1 MARRQRLDHGLG
13 SRLDEFEKRM
23 FVLKIE
29 YEKFFSGLDP
39 IEPLKERESLRRVLR
54 ELMRE
59 NINNTRQKHKLRTL
73 RARWGSMEY
82 YWQRNLY
89 MIERGTHP
97 KMNFRA
103 NARERQRR
111 DAEMKAEER
120 RQARKRLSPQQR
132 EDAAYQKVYDRY
144 IEARGKCG
152 QSTDLEYDS
161 IRDALKKQIRTI
173 KSRYNCDSVKFRV
186 TIENG
191 KAKVKALP
199 QR

>member
-1 MARRQRLDHGLG
+1 
-13 SRLDEFEKRM
+13 M
-23 FVLKIE
+23 FVLKID
-29 YEKFFSGLDP
+29 YEKYFSGLDP
-39 IEPLKERESLRRVLR
+39 IEPLKERESLRRTLR

-59 NINNTRQKHKLRTL
+59 PITNTRQQHRLRTL

-97 KMNFRA
+97 KMTFRA
-103 NARERQRR
+103 NVRERQRR
-111 DAEMKAEER
+111 DAELKAEER
-120 RQARKRLSPQQR
+120 RARHRRSPEER
-132 EDAAYQKVYDRY
+132 EEAAYKQVYDRY
-144 IEARGKCG
+144 LEARGRCG
-152 QSTDLEYDS
+152 QSTDLEYAS

-173 KSRYNCDSVKFRV
+173 KSRYNCNTVKFRV

>member
-1 MARRQRLDHGLG
+1 
-13 SRLDEFEKRM
+13 M

-29 YEKFFSGLDP
+29 YEKYFSGLDP
-39 IEPLKERESLRRVLR
+39 IEPVKERDNIRRLLQ

-59 NINNTRQKHKLRTL
+59 PVTNTVQAHKLRSL

-97 KMNFRA
+97 KMKFRA
-103 NARERQRR
+103 NVKDRQR
-111 DAEMKAEER
+111 AEAAANIQQRQAQRPSRSPEER
-120 RQARKRLSPQQR
+120 
-132 EDAAYQKVYDRY
+132 EEAAYQKVYERY
-144 IEARGKCG
+144 LEARTKCG
-152 QSTDLEYDS
+152 QSTDLEYDA
-161 IRDALKKQIRTI
+161 IRDALRKQIRTI
-173 KSRYNCDSVKFRV
+173 KSRYNCNTVKFRV
-186 TIENG
+186 TIEDG